1 MGEEVLKVKR
11 ISIVILLAV
20 VMACGVFVDAGAQ
33 SGRKP
38 LQHNIASGKYIHN
51 DLVTMA
57 NIKQLPIPATNDDYA
72 IYQSIG
78 KVSNVIIGKFKVG
91 ARQVVLITDSNV
103 DGKVDFACVWNV
115 DSGVIDI
122 TPKPETIYS
131 EVQFRQM
138 KDDIVNGKSGLV
150 SPNPEG
156 VAYLRVLLEKPS
168 NIIKMRNGFRVSWY
182 DPDVRGLERVNY
194 FFSDNGVHGSDMAF
208 EVKYNNVGQVRVSPI
223 ITIWVYCKDSYDPFV
238 IETVK
243 KLNAEAAEKY
253 FKK

>member
-1 MGEEVLKVKR
+1 MKAKNNFTVL
-11 ISIVILLAV
+11 LLSLV
-20 VMACGVFVDAGAQ
+20 VSVAALVDAQAQ

-51 DLVTMA
+51 DLVTMS
-57 NIKQLPIPATNDDYA
+57 NIKQLPIPATNEDYA
-72 IYQSIG
+72 IFQSIG
-78 KVSNVIIGKFKVG
+78 RASNVIIGKFKAG
-91 ARQVVLITDSNV
+91 ARQVVLVTDNDA

-115 DSGVIDI
+115 DSGIIDI
-122 TPKPETIYS
+122 TPKPDTVYTEA
-131 EVQFRQM
+131 QFRQM

-156 VAYLRVLLEKPS
+156 AGYLRALIEKPS
-168 NIIKMRNGFRVSWY
+168 NILKMRNGFRVSGY
-182 DPDVRGLERVNY
+182 DPDVVGLERVNY
-194 FFSDNGVHGSDMAF
+194 FFSDNGVHGSDLAF

-223 ITIWVYCKDSYDPFV
+223 ITIWVYCKDSQDPFV

-243 KLNAEAAEKY
+243 KLNAVTAEKF